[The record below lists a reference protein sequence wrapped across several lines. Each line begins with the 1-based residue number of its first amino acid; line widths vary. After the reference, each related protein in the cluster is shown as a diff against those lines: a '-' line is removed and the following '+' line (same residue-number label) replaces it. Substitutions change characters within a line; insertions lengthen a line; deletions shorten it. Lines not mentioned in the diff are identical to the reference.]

1 MSDKNKDDDKSSS
14 VTLQDT
20 SDAYQI
26 LKRVF
31 DRDPTPHER
40 TGFGAALKMSFLK
53 AVLGKLQP
61 EYDKDPT
68 PDKETLYYGAAIVI
82 RVTTECED
90 TMRKAK
96 NSLAVAGEFYDAIQQ
111 IGLVSTMMGTQYV
124 NHLFSRLPLDIVI
137 GMPHE
142 VYNTL
147 VEMFGDVP
155 GLDTAMLERHPFIRA
170 YPHLLNTMQ
179 AYSIAMSRLRVDSMI
194 DEICEPEVYAGAM
207 MKVAA
212 GYGIVNP
219 LRPVGAWRPLQMD
232 GKKLQEFLET
242 YK

>member
-1 MSDKNKDDDKSSS
+1 MSDTNKGDGKSPD
-14 VTLQDT
+14 VTLEDT
-20 SDAYQI
+20 TKAYEI
-26 LKRVF
+26 MRDVF
-31 DRDPTPHER
+31 QRDPTPHER
-40 TGFGAALKMSFLK
+40 IGFSAALKMSFLK

-61 EYDKDPT
+61 EHDNDPT

-96 NSLAVAGEFYDAIQQ
+96 NSLAVAGEFYNAIQQ
-111 IGLVSTMMGTQYV
+111 IGLVSTVMGTQYV
-124 NHLFSRLPLDIVI
+124 NHLFSRLPVDIVI
-137 GMPHE
+137 GIPHE
-142 VYNTL
+142 VYDTL
-147 VEMFGDVP
+147 AEMFGEVP

-179 AYSIAMSRLRVDSMI
+179 AYSIAMARLRADSMI
-194 DEICEPEVYAGAM
+194 DEICEPEVYASVM
-207 MKVAA
+207 MNVAS